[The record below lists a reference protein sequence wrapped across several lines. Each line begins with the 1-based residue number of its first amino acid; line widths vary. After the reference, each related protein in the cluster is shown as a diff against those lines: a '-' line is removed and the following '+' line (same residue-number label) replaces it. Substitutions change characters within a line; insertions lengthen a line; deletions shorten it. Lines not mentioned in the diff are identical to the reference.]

1 MDADYEIN
9 LAALQEVI
17 DDADVFVI
25 RFDRIEQRLLV
36 DARQNNGGEVF
47 IQVVPPVTSGRERYR
62 YLEQARPGMPAPEQI
77 TVFQWRQSVQVL
89 KNVGLWKRLEKRF
102 FELGGVPAVQQVNE
116 AFTEAFQLEQTELV
130 GAIRGGEGWETIWER
145 DDLV

>member
-89 KNVGLWKRLEKRF
+89 KNVGLWKRLEERF